1 MGDAL
6 GEDDAGIA
14 LVGAV
19 GKGGGVLVGN
29 NANFG
34 EGKVISLG
42 YLGNNLVEVGVLSL
56 YFLLGEKLD
65 FVEIAIDKVGDG
77 GSD

>member
-1 MGDAL
+1 M
-6 GEDDAGIA
+6 GEDDAGVA
-14 LVGAV
+14 LVRAV
-19 GKGGGVLVGN
+19 GEGGGVLVGD

-42 YLGNNLVEVGVLSL
+42 YLGNDLVEVGVLSL
-56 YFLLGEKLD
+56 NFLLGEKLD
-65 FVEIAIDKVGDG
+65 FVEVAIDKVGDG